1 LFDQVLRGQFGG
13 TRAYGSGCGITAV
26 DARTDGTYQGM
37 RYQLRCLILVLSM
50 TELLADQLCRIRCKG
65 VGGVIPLVTYAP

>member
-13 TRAYGSGCGITAV
+13 TRAYCSGCGIAAV
-26 DARTDGTYQGM
+26 DARTDGAYQGM

-50 TELLADQLCRIRCKG
+50 TELFAD
-65 VGGVIPLVTYAP
+65 

>member
-13 TRAYGSGCGITAV
+13 TRAYCSGCGIAAV
-26 DARTDGTYQGM
+26 DARTDGAYQRM

-50 TELLADQLCRIRCKG
+50 TELFAD
-65 VGGVIPLVTYAP
+65 

>member
-26 DARTDGTYQGM
+26 DARTDGAYQRM

-50 TELLADQLCRIRCKG
+50 AELLADQLCRIRCEG
-65 VGGVIPLVTYAP
+65 V